1 MCMFSEYLNVYAIC
15 YELLKNLCILLTPN
29 CVLDSENPDAM
40 PCYAVFYQ
48 GLHCLLSRSD
58 LQRETN
64 LFLSCDYNM
73 CPINIYTK
81 GHPFLLYQ
89 TFSA

>member
-1 MCMFSEYLNVYAIC
+1 MFSEYLYVYAIC
-15 YELLKNLCILLTPN
+15 YALLKNLCILLTPN
-29 CVLDSENPDAM
+29 CVLDSENPDTM
-40 PCYAVFYQ
+40 PCYAVFHQ

-58 LQRETN
+58 LQRERPIC
-64 LFLSCDYNM
+64 FLAGNYNM